1 MVNIR
6 QKGARGEREVCDMM
20 NDIVIGVRSTLKLPE
35 LEKRDLPFQRNQ
47 LQTAVGG
54 DDITNPFK
62 LSIEV
67 KRQEQLSIN
76 TWWKQCKASAE
87 RFQGN
92 TPILIFKQSCKKW
105 RVMMETWVPLI
116 GSRAYGPVRV
126 ELSIDDFKGWFTNY
140 CLEFY
145 KVELD
150 LTKPDGHDN

>member
-6 QKGARGEREVCDMM
+6 QKGARGEREVCDML
-20 NDIVIGVRSTLKLPE
+20 NNEIIKVRKLLKLPE
-35 LEKRDLPFQRNQ
+35 LETRDLPFQRNQ
-47 LQTAVGG
+47 LQSAVGG

-92 TPILIFKQSCKKW
+92 TPILIFKQSRKKW
-105 RVMMETWVPLI
+105 RIMMETWIPII
-116 GSRAYGPVRV
+116 GAKAYGPIRV
-126 ELSIDDFKGWFTNY
+126 ELSEEDFKQWAYNY
-140 CLEFY
+140 FLEWY
-145 KVELD
+145 RID
-150 LTKPDGHDN
+150 LHSQNFG